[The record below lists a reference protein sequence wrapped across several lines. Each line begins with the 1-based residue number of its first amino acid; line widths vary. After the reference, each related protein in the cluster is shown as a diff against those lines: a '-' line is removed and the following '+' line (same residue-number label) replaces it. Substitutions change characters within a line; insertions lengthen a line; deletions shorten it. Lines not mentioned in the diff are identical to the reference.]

1 MTAVPDNGYRRR
13 LRPFAAATAVLAL
26 AAAVRFAHRGSTPRI
41 GSRRRAGSSK
51 SIATLEKVRIGGSDQ
66 WVLERSEDISN
77 PIVLYLHGVPGT
89 SQLTLNRRNTRDL
102 ERFFTVV
109 NWDQRGAGKSYA
121 AIRDEARMTIDQFV
135 EDTRELSVYLLRK
148 FGRDRLVLVGHSWGT
163 VIGALTVSRYPELY
177 CCYVGIGQVARME
190 AGERASYDFTLD
202 QARHHGDRRAIEALV
217 RMGPPPYDG
226 DWRTKTVTQRRYLAR
241 YGGEVHGSRNGAM
254 GLVLG
259 SLLFSREYTLG
270 DRINFF
276 RGVLGSMRLLWP
288 QLLHV
293 DLFER
298 VPRIDVPVFLMEG
311 RHDQEVPAELAE
323 KYFEALEAPS
333 KELIWF
339 DRSAHMPHSEER
351 DRFNRTMVEKVL
363 PIAAGS
369 SMPVG
374 PAS

>member
-1 MTAVPDNGYRRR
+1 
-13 LRPFAAATAVLAL
+13 
-26 AAAVRFAHRGSTPRI
+26 
-41 GSRRRAGSSK
+41 
-51 SIATLEKVRIGGSDQ
+51 
-66 WVLERSEDISN
+66 
-77 PIVLYLHGVPGT
+77 
-89 SQLTLNRRNTRDL
+89 
-102 ERFFTVV
+102 
-109 NWDQRGAGKSYA
+109 
-121 AIRDEARMTIDQFV
+121 
-135 EDTRELSVYLLRK
+135 
-148 FGRDRLVLVGHSWGT
+148 
-163 VIGALTVSRYPELY
+163 
-177 CCYVGIGQVARME
+177 
-190 AGERASYDFTLD
+190 
-202 QARHHGDRRAIEALV
+202 
-217 RMGPPPYDG
+217 MGPPPYDG

-288 QLLHV
+288 QLLEV

-298 VPRIDVPVFLMEG
+298 VPRMDVPVFLMEG
-311 RHDQEVPAELAE
+311 RRDQEVPADLAE

-351 DRFNRTMVEKVL
+351 DRFNMTMVEKVL
-363 PIAAGS
+363 PIAARS
-369 SMPVG
+369 SVPRS